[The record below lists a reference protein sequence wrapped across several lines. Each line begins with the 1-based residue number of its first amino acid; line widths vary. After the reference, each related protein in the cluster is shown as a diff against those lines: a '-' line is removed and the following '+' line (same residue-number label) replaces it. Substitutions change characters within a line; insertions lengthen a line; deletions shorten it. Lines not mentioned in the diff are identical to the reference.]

1 MKKLFVRLISFRAL
15 AYLVAILCWLG
26 MVYVAAQ
33 RANTIDDSMMMLV
46 GTFSLGALTLLVV
59 DSIRRT
65 PRR

>member
-1 MKKLFVRLISFRAL
+1 MKKLFVWLISFRAL
-15 AYLVAILCWLG
+15 AYLVAILCWLS

-33 RANTIDDSMMMLV
+33 HANTMDDSMIILV
-46 GTFSLGALTLLVV
+46 CTLSLGGLTLLVL